1 MTEYSFGKTLAKL
14 RKERKLTQQELADL
28 LNVTNK
34 TISKWETNTTAPD
47 IDTLKRISQV
57 LKVPVDVLLGN
68 SKLTIN
74 DEGNKHKLT
83 KKKLILLLALL
94 LVSVF
99 FIYYLIANFILNTK
113 SYSLISGDDRFT
125 IAGNITIEKDSYY
138 ISLVVRGVNNELFE
152 DKKINNAQYL
162 IVVDDKIIY
171 SNGDIST
178 LTRLEKGA
186 YLSNYISKISM
197 DHTDNELKIIKSIL
211 ENGMILQ
218 VKYID
223 ENNELNTTN
232 IPVLVKKWLN
242 SPEKATKF
250 ANSGVYFF
258 IPEC

>member
-68 SKLTIN
+68 SKLTVT
-74 DEGNKHKLT
+74 DSHNKHKLT
-83 KKKLILLLALL
+83 KKKLILLLSLL
-94 LVSVF
+94 LVSLF

-113 SYSLISGDDRFT
+113 SYSLISGDERFT
-125 IAGNITIEKDSYY
+125 IAGNITVEKDSYY

-152 DKKINNAQYL
+152 DKIINNAQYSV
-162 IVVDDKIIY
+162 IIDDKIIF

-178 LTRLEKGA
+178 LAMLTENT
-186 YLSNYISKISM
+186 YLSKYISKISIN
-197 DHTDNELKIIKSIL
+197 HTDNELKNIKSVL
-211 ENGMILQ
+211 ENGLILQ
-218 VKYID
+218 IKYTD
-223 ENNELNTTN
+223 ENSKASIIN
-232 IPVLVKKWLN
+232 IPVLVKN
-242 SPEKATKF
+242 S
-250 ANSGVYFF
+250 
-258 IPEC
+258 

>member
-83 KKKLILLLALL
+83 KRKLILLLALL
-94 LVSVF
+94 FASLF
-99 FIYYLIANFILNTK
+99 FIYYIIANFILNIK

-125 IAGNITIEKDSYY
+125 IEGNITVDNKQYY
-138 ISLVVRGVNNELFE
+138 LSLEVKGVNDELLE
-152 DKKINNAQYL
+152 KKIISNAEYS
-162 IVVDDKIIY
+162 IIIDDKIIY
-171 SNGDIST
+171 NNGDASSIS
-178 LTRLEKGA
+178 LLVDNQS
-186 YLSNYISKISM
+186 LSKYISKISINHN
-197 DHTDNELKIIKSIL
+197 DRKNENIKSVL
-211 ENGMILQ
+211 ESGLILQ
-218 VKYID
+218 IKYVD
-223 ENNELNTTN
+223 ENDEINVIN
-232 IPVLVKKWLN
+232 IPVLVKN
-242 SPEKATKF
+242 
-250 ANSGVYFF
+250 N
-258 IPEC
+258 